1 MLHLLAILTSFY
13 ITFRALPV
21 IISVARDK
29 RLIDAP
35 CARKIH
41 TEPVPSLGGI
51 GIFVGFL
58 LTGCLFWPGL
68 EVQNAYE
75 LASVV
80 GACLVIF
87 FLGVKD
93 DTVGVGPWKKFLM
106 QVFAAGIIIFKHG
119 LIIFSFHSLFGL
131 YTVPSA
137 LTVVTTS
144 LTIILIINAYNLIDG
159 IDGLSAMLGAFSM
172 LAFGMFFF
180 ATGEPGFS
188 VLAAAMLGSLGAFY
202 YYNRF
207 PAKVFMGDTGSLL
220 LGLVNAIFALK
231 FMVIAAN
238 NQNGFL
244 FASNGPILAMA
255 ILFVPL
261 FDAMRVFSARILRGR
276 SPLSA
281 EKNHIHHVLINKGF
295 SHNQIGLLL
304 VTTNVFV
311 LLLMWGLKDL
321 LGSTS
326 LFFLMVGVGSI
337 LTLIAYQLPDR
348 TIVHVPFARSLR
360 TVPKIKVESE
370 KDSPDPAPVPE
381 PRVVNDRAVS

>member
-13 ITFRALPV
+13 ITFRSLPV

-29 RLIDAP
+29 KLIDTP
-35 CARKIH
+35 DARKIH

-58 LTGCLFWPGL
+58 LTGCLFWPGS
-68 EVQNAYE
+68 EVKNTFE

-106 QVFAAGIIIFKHG
+106 QVFAAGIIVFKHG

-172 LAFGMFFF
+172 MAFGIFFF

-220 LGLVNAIFALK
+220 LGLVNSIFALK

-238 NQNGFL
+238 SQNGFL
-244 FASNGPILAMA
+244 IASNGPILAMA

-276 SPLSA
+276 SPLAA
-281 EKNHIHHVLINKGF
+281 EKNHIHHILINKGF
-295 SHNQIGLLL
+295 SHHQIGLLL
-304 VTTNVFV
+304 VITNMFI
-311 LLLMWGLKDL
+311 LLLMWGLRDL
-321 LGSTS
+321 FSSTS
-326 LFFLMVGVGSI
+326 LFFMMVGVGTV
-337 LTLIAYQLPDR
+337 LTTIAYKLPDR
-348 TIVHVPFARSLR
+348 SIVHAPFARSLR
-360 TVPKIKVESE
+360 SVTKMKE
-370 KDSPDPAPVPE
+370 KDSSDLDPVNE
-381 PRVVNDRAVS
+381 PRVVNNRAIR